1 MSVVTIF
8 SGIFCN
14 DKQVI
19 QDIVQT
25 TGLFLITDDMVI
37 NRAFDLSGIKKNK
50 IREAFLARTSVFNKF
65 THEKECSIAYL
76 KLALAIMMKD
86 TNTLVSGYCGM
97 LIPESIKHVLKVCLI
112 AKSTFRLTLAN
123 KEKQLSNE
131 EAAERIHNDDQDR
144 SAWIDT
150 LFSIKDPWD
159 KSLYD
164 IVLPMDKTD
173 IAQASALIKEN
184 LLKETIKQTDD
195 SQAAFDDFVLA
206 ANINISLINA
216 GHNVG
221 VEAHKGSIILTIN
234 KQVLMRSRLEEE
246 LTSIAAK
253 IAGVE
258 SVEIKVRQQN
268 SSSHIYRKYNIEVPS
283 KVLLVD
289 VEREFVQTLS
299 ERLQMR
305 DMGTVVAYDGKSA
318 MNLVQN
324 DDPEVMLIDL
334 KMPGMDGMQVLEQVK
349 QKKPAIEVIVLTGHG
364 SESDK
369 QKCMEMGAYA
379 YIQKPIDINVLSQ
392 TLKEAHEKIK
402 AGESEI

>member
-1 MSVVTIF
+1 MSILTIF
-8 SGIFCN
+8 SPIFCN

-19 QDIVQT
+19 QDIVQS

-37 NRAFDLSGIKKNK
+37 DRASDLSGIKKNK
-50 IREAFLARTSVFNKF
+50 IKEAFLARTSVFNKF

-76 KLALAIMMKD
+76 KFALASMIKD
-86 TNTLVSGYCGM
+86 RDTLVSGYCGM
-97 LIPESIKHVLKVCLI
+97 LIPANIKHVLKVCLI

-123 KEKQLSNE
+123 KAKQIKSE
-131 EAAERIHNDDQDR
+131 EVKELIHNEDLNR
-144 SAWIDT
+144 FAWIDT

-173 IAQASALIKEN
+173 IAQASALIEEN
-184 LLKETIKQTDD
+184 LFKETLRTTDD
-195 SQAAFDDFVLA
+195 TETVLDDFMLA
-206 ANINISLINA
+206 AKTNISLINA

-221 VEAHKGSIILTIN
+221 VAADKGSIILTIN

-246 LTSIAAK
+246 LTSIATQ

-258 SVEIKVRQQN
+258 SVEIKVHQQK
-268 SSSHIYRKYNIEVPS
+268 SSSNIYKKYNIEVPS

-289 VEREFVQTLS
+289 DEREFVQTLS

-305 DMGTVVAYDGKSA
+305 DMGTVVAYDGQSA
-318 MNLVQN
+318 LDLVQN
-324 DDPEVMLIDL
+324 DDPEVMIIDL
-334 KMPGMDGMQVLEQVK
+334 KMPGIDGMQVLEQVK

-379 YIQKPIDINVLSQ
+379 YIQKPADINVLSQ
-392 TLKEAHEKIK
+392 TLKKAHEKFNGGSTI
-402 AGESEI
+402 